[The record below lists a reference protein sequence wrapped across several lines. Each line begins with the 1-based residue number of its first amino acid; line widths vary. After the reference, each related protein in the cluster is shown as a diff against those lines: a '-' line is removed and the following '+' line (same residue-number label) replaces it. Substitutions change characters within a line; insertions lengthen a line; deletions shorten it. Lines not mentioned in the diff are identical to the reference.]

1 MYELG
6 LDPATSP
13 VFFGQLLGMADPL
26 SFVLGNNKYKS
37 YKYTPWGHIE
47 EVMPYLIRRAQ
58 ENSTVMGGV
67 QKEKDMLL
75 AELWRR
81 IRQDYFPMSLF
92 SGRRA
97 ASAAA

>member
-1 MYELG
+1 
-6 LDPATSP
+6 
-13 VFFGQLLGMADPL
+13 
-26 SFVLGNNKYKS
+26 
-37 YKYTPWGHIE
+37 
-47 EVMPYLIRRAQ
+47 VMPYLIRRAQ

-81 IRQDYFPMSLF
+81 IRQDHFPMSLF
-92 SGRRA
+92 SGGRT